1 MSAEATEDE
10 TIADL
15 AMRATHW
22 RSEAKR
28 FAGQPEAVACLDYAE
43 RQSHQIKKRRVI
55 SSPRKAS
62 SGQRKRLN
70 VRFTPRATEVL
81 HCREITRGA
90 NSGRSHPEQMYRA
103 PCWRVS
109 EAGGEL

>member
-15 AMRATHW
+15 AMRAAHW

-43 RQSHQIKKRRVI
+43 HIE
-55 SSPRKAS
+55 
-62 SGQRKRLN
+62 
-70 VRFTPRATEVL
+70 VRAEVL
-81 HCREITRGA
+81 RLERLDDLGA
-90 NSGRSHPEQMYRA
+90 NGRR
-103 PCWRVS
+103 
-109 EAGGEL
+109 G

>member
-28 FAGQPEAVACLDYAE
+28 FAGQPEAVTLV
-43 RQSHQIKKRRVI
+43 STTLSI
-55 SSPRKAS
+55 SRCWPRC
-62 SGQRKRLN
+62 SGLN
-70 VRFTPRATEVL
+70 SL
-81 HCREITRGA
+81 GA
-90 NSGRSHPEQMYRA
+90 NGLR
-103 PCWRVS
+103 
-109 EAGGEL
+109 G

>member
-43 RQSHQIKKRRVI
+43 HI
-55 SSPRKAS
+55 
-62 SGQRKRLN
+62 
-70 VRFTPRATEVL
+70 EVL
-81 HCREITRGA
+81 AEVLRLEQVWGLTGYGA
-90 NSGRSHPEQMYRA
+90 KLLRSGKWLRHQ
-103 PCWRVS
+103 
-109 EAGGEL
+109 

>member
-15 AMRATHW
+15 AMRAADW

-43 RQSHQIKKRRVI
+43 HIEML
-55 SSPRKAS
+55 A
-62 SGQRKRLN
+62 
-70 VRFTPRATEVL
+70 EVL
-81 HCREITRGA
+81 RLEQLDD
-90 NSGRSHPEQMYRA
+90 SG
-103 PCWRVS
+103 
-109 EAGGEL
+109 GLTG

>member
-28 FAGQPEAVACLDYAE
+28 FAGQPEAVTLV
-43 RQSHQIKKRRVI
+43 STTLSI
-55 SSPRKAS
+55 SRCWA
-62 SGQRKRLN
+62 
-70 VRFTPRATEVL
+70 EVL
-81 HCREITRGA
+81 RLEQVWGLTGYGA
-90 NSGRSHPEQMYRA
+90 KLLRSGKWLRHQ
-103 PCWRVS
+103 
-109 EAGGEL
+109 

>member
-22 RSEAKR
+22 RSEALC

-43 RQSHQIKKRRVI
+43 HI
-55 SSPRKAS
+55 
-62 SGQRKRLN
+62 
-70 VRFTPRATEVL
+70 EVL
-81 HCREITRGA
+81 AEVLRLEQLDDLAANGPRG
-90 NSGRSHPEQMYRA
+90 
-103 PCWRVS
+103 
-109 EAGGEL
+109 

>member
-1 MSAEATEDE
+1 MSAEAMEDE

-43 RQSHQIKKRRVI
+43 HI
-55 SSPRKAS
+55 
-62 SGQRKRLN
+62 
-70 VRFTPRATEVL
+70 EVL
-81 HCREITRGA
+81 AEVLRLEQLDDLAANGTRG
-90 NSGRSHPEQMYRA
+90 
-103 PCWRVS
+103 
-109 EAGGEL
+109 